1 MIVSQKLH
9 KRSEDKNKIR
19 SFYFKFTFLAR
30 LKLLVAREKKPLVPR
45 EDTLQSTKFTPLLS
59 HLVELCIRAEFLD
72 TKLAEKSNLTPEGV
86 PTKAGVPSKIC
97 NYGNYG

>member
-9 KRSEDKNKIR
+9 NRSEDKNKIK
-19 SFYFKFTFLAR
+19 SFYFKFAFLAR

-59 HLVELCIRAEFLD
+59 QFVEL
-72 TKLAEKSNLTPEGV
+72 
-86 PTKAGVPSKIC
+86 
-97 NYGNYG
+97 